1 MNSESAPPL
10 GELGAVPKVALLIE
24 FDERKMVVS
33 IACFT
38 HLVRWFL
45 AGKFLLVNLIGD
57 ALEAI
62 RPVAHAARQHR
73 RNEKSQG
80 ETKVETPV

>member
-1 MNSESAPPL
+1 MNTTSRTGRGEFRIRTAP

-57 ALEAI
+57 ALGDKAGCLRSPEAS
-62 RPVAHAARQHR
+62 P
-73 RNEKSQG
+73 E
-80 ETKVETPV
+80 